1 MNTSR
6 DSFKNSV
13 MLSSLVKKEELVH
26 QIIQPENPL
35 ERKIIKDTSWLE
47 GVFWGEPRRGHP
59 EGKIIYHIQ
68 EVLANVDRLNC
79 SKKIRTQLRLITLIH
94 DTFKHKE
101 EQTRPRKDW
110 SKHHAVY
117 AWKFAHQYISDK
129 AVLDVIELHDE
140 AYYAWG
146 MAYYHHNKQGGLERL
161 NIVENRMQQHM
172 QLYYLFFKCDTQT
185 GDKTQKPLDW
195 FEQSVSNIT
204 LVNF

>member
-6 DSFKNSV
+6 DSFKYSV
-13 MLSSLVKKEELVH
+13 MLDSQNQKQEIVN
-26 QIIQPENPL
+26 QIIKPENPL
-35 ERKIIKDTSWLE
+35 ERQIIKDAAWLE
-47 GVFWGEPRRGHP
+47 GAFWGEPRRGHP
-59 EGKIIYHIQ
+59 EGKVIYHIQ
-68 EVLANVDRLNC
+68 EVLSNVDRLSC
-79 SKKIRTQLRLITLIH
+79 SKKIRAQLRLITLIH

-101 EQTRPRKDW
+101 EQVRPRKDW
-110 SKHHAVY
+110 SKHHAIY

-146 MAYYHHNKQGGLERL
+146 MSYYHHNQKGSQKRL
-161 NIVENRMQQHM
+161 KAVQKRMKQHM
-172 QLYYLFFKCDTQT
+172 QLYYLFFKCDTKT

-204 LVNF
+204 LVNL